1 MLIESCCGILE
12 SVSEV
17 GTGTKATKVNKTTE
31 ASDDV
36 LESIENLTV
45 AAMPEPVSYDPND
58 HIGKCS
64 VRSCSESSL
73 WLSIDKMT
81 SMPELKST
89 FEFRSPNSVCSL

>member
-1 MLIESCCGILE
+1 MLIGY
-12 SVSEV
+12 SVELV
-17 GTGTKATKVNKTTE
+17 KAVNGLGRGNETTEVNKTTE

-64 VRSCSESSL
+64 VRS
-73 WLSIDKMT
+73 
-81 SMPELKST
+81 
-89 FEFRSPNSVCSL
+89 